1 LAKTILQEQSKVQDF
16 LNSVARNSQKTRQ
29 LYGFGLTHFQ
39 SFLSS
44 DDSGRYSDFTAESI
58 LSVVSNNQINVYT
71 LIDDFVSYLVT
82 KHKNKLSPN
91 AVALYVAALRSY
103 FLYHDIDIVPAKFKR
118 RVRLPK
124 KHRESE
130 QALDASDIR
139 KILLSCNNRRLKAY
153 ILVLASGA
161 MRALEAISIRNCDID
176 FSTSPTRI
184 HIRSQFTKTKV
195 SRDIFISD
203 EATKFLKEW
212 LDFKYRNK
220 GSGRTNLESTPEQL
234 VFGKQNRSK
243 GIPFL
248 YNKLWMEFNKILHAI
263 NMDERKEG
271 MLRRKITLH
280 SLRRHAK
287 TVISDQ
293 TSSDYSEWYLGHA
306 GSPYYTKKE
315 ADRREL
321 YATRCM
327 KYLTFLDYTTLEST
341 GKNIEAKL
349 EEKDK
354 EINYLRERD
363 LKRETEMQAMRED
376 MNKVISYIRENPN
389 LAKVKTEVL
398 SEI

>member
-1 LAKTILQEQSKVQDF
+1 MLQERSKVEDF
-16 LNSVARNSQKTRQ
+16 LNSVARNSEKTRK
-29 LYGFGLTHFQ
+29 LYGYGLTHFQ

-44 DDSGRYSDFTAESI
+44 DDSGRYSQFTVGSI
-58 LSVVSNNQINVYT
+58 LPVLSNNQINVYS
-71 LIDDFVSYLVT
+71 LIDDFVSYLVS

-91 AVALYVAALRSY
+91 AIALYVAALRSY
-103 FLYHDIDIVPAKFKR
+103 LLYHDIDIVPAKFKR
-118 RVRLPK
+118 RVKLPK
-124 KHRESE
+124 NHRENE

-161 MRALEAISIRNCDID
+161 MRALEAIAIRNSDID
-176 FSTSPTRI
+176 FSSPTKI

-195 SRDIFISD
+195 SRDIYISD

-220 GSGRTNLESTPEQL
+220 GSGRINLERTPEQL
-234 VFGKQNRSK
+234 IFGKQSRSK
-243 GIPFL
+243 GVSFL
-248 YNKLWMEFNKILHAI
+248 YHKLRIEFNKILQTL

-271 MLRRKITLH
+271 MLRRKITFH

-327 KYLTFLDYTTLEST
+327 KYLTFLDYTTLENT
-341 GKNIEAKL
+341 GKNIELKL
-349 EEKDK
+349 EEKEK

-363 LKRETEMQAMRED
+363 LKRETEMQAMRQD
-376 MNKVISYIRENPN
+376 MDKVISYIRENPN

>member
-1 LAKTILQEQSKVQDF
+1 M
-16 LNSVARNSQKTRQ
+16 
-29 LYGFGLTHFQ
+29 
-39 SFLSS
+39 
-44 DDSGRYSDFTAESI
+44 
-58 LSVVSNNQINVYT
+58 
-71 LIDDFVSYLVT
+71 IDDFVSYLVS

-103 FLYHDIDIVPAKFKR
+103 LLFHDIDIVPAKFKR

-124 KHRESE
+124 NHRENE
-130 QALDASDIR
+130 EPLDASDIR
-139 KILLSCNNRRLKAY
+139 KILLSYNNRRLKAY
-153 ILVLASGA
+153 ILILASGA
-161 MRALEAISIRNCDID
+161 MRALEAIAIRNSDID
-176 FSTSPTRI
+176 YSMSPTRI

-195 SRDIFISD
+195 SRDIYISD

-212 LDFKYRNK
+212 LDFKYRDK
-220 GSGRTNLESTPEQL
+220 GTGRINLERTPEQL

-243 GIPFL
+243 GVAFL
-248 YNKLWMEFNKILHAI
+248 YHKLWIEYNKILHAV

-271 MLRRKITLH
+271 MLRRKVTLH

-293 TSSDYSEWYLGHA
+293 TNQDYSEWFLGHA

-321 YATRCM
+321 YARKCM

-341 GKNIEAKL
+341 GKNIELKL
-349 EEKDK
+349 EEKEK

-363 LKRETEMQAMRED
+363 LKHEIEMKEMNQRMDKIFSLIQA
-376 MNKVISYIRENPN
+376 NPK
-389 LAKVKTEVL
+389 LASVKKEVL

>member
-1 LAKTILQEQSKVQDF
+1 MANLILQEQSKVQDF

-29 LYGFGLTHFQ
+29 LYRIGLMHFQ
-39 SFLSS
+39 SFLST
-44 DDSGRYSDFTAESI
+44 DDSGKYSDFTAESI
-58 LSVVSNNQINVYT
+58 LPLLSNNQINVYS
-71 LIDDFVSYLVT
+71 LIDDFINYLVS

-103 FLYHDIDIVPAKFKR
+103 LLYHDIDIVPAKFKR
-118 RVRLPK
+118 RVKLPK
-124 KHRESE
+124 NHRENE
-130 QALDASDIR
+130 QALDSSDIR

-161 MRALEAISIRNCDID
+161 MRALEALAIRNCDID
-176 FSTSPTRI
+176 FSTSPTKI

-195 SRDIFISD
+195 SRDIYISD
-203 EATKFLKEW
+203 EATKFLNEW

-220 GSGRTNLESTPEQL
+220 DRGRISLERTPEQL

-243 GIPFL
+243 GVSFL
-248 YNKLWMEFNKILHAI
+248 YYKLRVEFNKVLQTIH
-263 NMDERKEG
+263 MDERKEG
-271 MLRRKITLH
+271 MLRRKITFH

-293 TSSDYSEWYLGHA
+293 TSTDYSEWYLGHA

-321 YATRCM
+321 YASSCM

-341 GKNIEAKL
+341 GKNIELKL
-349 EEKDK
+349 EEREK
-354 EINYLRERD
+354 EIIYLRERD
-363 LKRETEMQAMRED
+363 LKHEIEMKAMRED
-376 MNKVISYIRENPN
+376 MKKVMSYIRENPK
-389 LAKVKTEVL
+389 LAEVKPEVL
-398 SEI
+398 SGV